1 MFELFPAVRQV
12 EDEGM
17 LFNETQNK
25 LLLLMG
31 HMFAFEKAGN
41 EVFKGPRWQAGWS
54 WDYF

>member
-1 MFELFPAVRQV
+1 MVELFPAVGQV

-17 LFNETQNK
+17 LFNETQDK
-25 LLLLMG
+25 HLLLVG
-31 HMFAFEKAGN
+31 HMFAFEKGGY